1 MVYRIPV
8 PGPGLSFALSILN
21 AAKLQIELDRSTQD
35 YLTDVTSQLSRDIR
49 DAINNRITSLV
60 MTADS
65 FSQFTQN
72 QDTDTMSGFLNRTAQ
87 ILEFN
92 PLIFFNREG
101 FSVSSHTDNSETP
114 ASPEDFLKLPSVRAS
129 FQGSIQASYIGGKS
143 IFIPSLSTGTAEW
156 TGFWWAF
163 VARKTCSPSF
173 HLKASAVRC

>member
-1 MVYRIPV
+1 M
-8 PGPGLSFALSILN
+8 
-21 AAKLQIELDRSTQD
+21 
-35 YLTDVTSQLSRDIR
+35 TSQLSRDIR